1 MRQAIIPALIA
12 AALLAAVVPAG
23 ASAPRAKDDGD
34 KLVLENDHVKVWFQG
49 KKPMLKVFP
58 AGNES
63 GGFGYK
69 FDQVVEYR
77 DLDGD
82 GLPSEQ
88 EVLSRLSLASASA
101 FEVNVTE
108 TEERAVLNLTL
119 TAPVKLAG
127 AKALDNLSLP
137 STPADRSATV
147 RLSFT
152 IWSQD
157 AEVDAN
163 GTTIQV
169 PATSIKYDFAVDRWP
184 LLDAQNGRLA
194 LDMQLQGEAAAGE
207 DGEADIEANG
217 TRVGVMTW
225 TSEAQGT
232 TAAGENVTV
241 PVKAKVA
248 GGNGSRVVF
257 TYDAAN
263 LATLVHDP
271 TLGVAGDEGEGG
283 VGGESGGGTSG
294 ARSEAPGPGV
304 LLVAGAAGAVALAVR
319 RKTMR

>member
-1 MRQAIIPALIA
+1 MRHVIIPALVA

-23 ASAPRAKDDGD
+23 AAAPKAREDGD

-58 AGNES
+58 ADNES
-63 GGFGYK
+63 AGYGYR
-69 FDQVVEYR
+69 FDEVVEYR

-88 EVLSRLSLASASA
+88 EVLARLSLASASA
-101 FEVNVTE
+101 FEVNTTE
-108 TEERAVLNLTL
+108 SEDRAVLNLTL

-127 AKALDNLSLP
+127 AKALDNVTLP
-137 STPADRSATV
+137 STPADRSATI

-163 GTTIQV
+163 GTVVQV
-169 PATSIKYDFAVDRWP
+169 PATAIKYDFAVDQWP
-184 LLDAQNGRLA
+184 FLDAQNARLA
-194 LDMQLQGEAAAGE
+194 LDMRLQGEAASEE
-207 DGEADIEANG
+207 DGEATVNVNG
-217 TRVGVMTW
+217 TRAGVLTW
-225 TSEAQGT
+225 TTEAQGT

-241 PVKAKVA
+241 PVKAKV
-248 GGNGSRVVF
+248 GSGNDTRVVF

-271 TLGVAGDEGEGG
+271 TLGVAGAEDDGTA
-283 VGGESGGGTSG
+283 ESGGSGTTG
-294 ARSEAPGPGV
+294 GQNQAPGAGV
-304 LLVAGAAGAVALAVR
+304 LLVVAAAGAVALAAR
-319 RKTMR
+319 RRRQE